1 MPSFP
6 GPSLLSPA
14 PPAAT
19 GVSLGLHLAPSPYRS
34 RTTLITEFPQ
44 TLESFQAPPCT
55 RVHRLASPRSL
66 RLLTAWPQPSCV
78 CLDTQAPDRNIPLP
92 PHPRHGR
99 VITVWSSQERQL
111 GGRARGRFP
120 LHPHPT
126 LQGRSLAAW
135 GRRKAFPL
143 TPGSRA
149 GQVDGRQD
157 FRDALPSAIP
167 PDRCAGS
174 CPSSRLLRDL
184 PKSSGEPAREP
195 FPPAPPTWPNTA
207 EDRQIKY
214 FSTAWRESAAL
225 QPEMGLHV
233 TSSPSPS
240 IQPHFQLCSY
250 GVHSWAP
257 VSFGQDSMQLLITA
271 TSFLQSE
278 PQGRAGLGWAGR

>member
-1 MPSFP
+1 MASVPRRPDPVPCGRKSAGRWVSVAISELDIGENMPSFP

-135 GRRKAFPL
+135 G
-143 TPGSRA
+143 
-149 GQVDGRQD
+149 
-157 FRDALPSAIP
+157 
-167 PDRCAGS
+167 
-174 CPSSRLLRDL
+174 
-184 PKSSGEPAREP
+184 
-195 FPPAPPTWPNTA
+195 
-207 EDRQIKY
+207 
-214 FSTAWRESAAL
+214 
-225 QPEMGLHV
+225 
-233 TSSPSPS
+233 
-240 IQPHFQLCSY
+240 
-250 GVHSWAP
+250 
-257 VSFGQDSMQLLITA
+257 
-271 TSFLQSE
+271 
-278 PQGRAGLGWAGR
+278 